1 MATFFCSQSGHVY
14 TNYKLLLATP
24 PKVCQ
29 WAHFCWPAI
38 NVKTETVV
46 VWWFFFFLTVAPVIV
61 EPKEGEAPLLLKI
74 GDPLNISCV
83 AKGNPAPNVTW
94 LNNNTGNAVLPTS
107 TNSQRLIINSIEDKD
122 FGFYTCIASSKL
134 NYAMI
139 SVEIKKGKFTSH
151 VDT

>member
-1 MATFFCSQSGHVY
+1 M
-14 TNYKLLLATP
+14 
-24 PKVCQ
+24 
-29 WAHFCWPAI
+29 
-38 NVKTETVV
+38 
-46 VWWFFFFLTVAPVIV
+46 APVIV

-94 LNNNTGNAVLPTS
+94 LHNNTGKAVLPTS

-122 FGFYTCIASSKL
+122 FGFYTCIARSELKDT
-134 NYAMI
+134 MI
-139 SVEIKKGKFTSH
+139 SVEIKKGKLTSY

>member
-1 MATFFCSQSGHVY
+1 M
-14 TNYKLLLATP
+14 
-24 PKVCQ
+24 
-29 WAHFCWPAI
+29 
-38 NVKTETVV
+38 
-46 VWWFFFFLTVAPVIV
+46 APVIV

-94 LNNNTGNAVLPTS
+94 LHNNTGKAVSPPTR
-107 TNSQRLIINSIEDKD
+107 NVQRLIINSIEDKD
-122 FGFYTCIASSKL
+122 FGFYTCIARSKL
-134 NYAMI
+134 NYTTV